1 VVWIG
6 YIYNYSYSYQHIMKA
21 LVNILFIS
29 VILISCSQ
37 PTKEKEKPE
46 YDTLLVT
53 KEKTEKPVTVSD
65 YFKVI
70 GDSAEIPSFE
80 IETQLSEK
88 AEKRLK
94 EKKESVIVTA
104 YFSGTPKDST
114 KYMDDGEYAVGT
126 HSIEL
131 TDSRIAKFS
140 DVKISKEMYE
150 SLADKDIQLLINVYS
165 GRRSSK
171 MNLLDCDILAKPV
184 SEAKGQKFILKGK
197 LIGE

>member
-1 VVWIG
+1 
-6 YIYNYSYSYQHIMKA
+6 MKA
-21 LVNILFIS
+21 SPNILLIS

-53 KEKTEKPVTVSD
+53 KLKTEKPVNVSD

-80 IETQLSEK
+80 IEIQLSEK
-88 AEKRLK
+88 AGKLLEQ
-94 EKKESVIVTA
+94 KKESVIVTA

-114 KYMDDGEYAVGT
+114 KYMEDGEYAVGT

-131 TDSRIAKFS
+131 TDSRTAKFTG
-140 DVKISKEMYE
+140 VKVSKEMYE
-150 SLADKDIQLLINVYS
+150 SLSDKDIQILINVYS

-171 MNLLDCDILAKPV
+171 MNLLECDILAKPI
-184 SEAKGQKFILKGK
+184 SEARGQKFILKGK